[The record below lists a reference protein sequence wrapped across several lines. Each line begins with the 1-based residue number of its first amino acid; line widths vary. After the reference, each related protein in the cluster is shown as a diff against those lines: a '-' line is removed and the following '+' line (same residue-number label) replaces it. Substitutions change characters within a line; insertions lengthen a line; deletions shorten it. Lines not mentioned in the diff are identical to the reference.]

1 MTINNYIRAF
11 ECLYQNYDMALSDGV
26 LALKI
31 FNDANISEQHKQL
44 VWATLS
50 ELKYDTM
57 KKQLKKLFRE
67 DLFSDPL
74 NYTGSV
80 EPLSKIIF

>member
-1 MTINNYIRAF
+1 M
-11 ECLYQNYDMALSDGV
+11 
-26 LALKI
+26 
-31 FNDANISEQHKQL
+31 SEQHKQL